1 MKKLVIFAVIA
12 AVIIAAIVFFRKH
25 ALFVG
30 DVERD
35 EHGRVSGVNIKSGK
49 WLERQENRNARI
61 TERVGDG
68 YEDIY

>member
-1 MKKLVIFAVIA
+1 MKRLVIFAVIA

-25 ALFVG
+25 SIFVG

-35 EHGRVSGVNIKSGK
+35 ENGRVSGVKIKTGK
-49 WLERQENRNARI
+49 WTDRQENRNARI

-68 YEDIY
+68 

>member
-35 EHGRVSGVNIKSGK
+35 ETVVSPV
-49 WLERQENRNARI
+49 
-61 TERVGDG
+61 
-68 YEDIY
+68 

>member
-35 EHGRVSGVNIKSGK
+35 
-49 WLERQENRNARI
+49 
-61 TERVGDG
+61 
-68 YEDIY
+68 